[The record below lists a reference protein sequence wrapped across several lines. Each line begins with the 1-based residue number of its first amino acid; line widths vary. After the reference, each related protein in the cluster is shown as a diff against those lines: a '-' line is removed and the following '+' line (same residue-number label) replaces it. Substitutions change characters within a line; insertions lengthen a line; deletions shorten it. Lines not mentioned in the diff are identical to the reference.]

1 MLAVSEQTRSVADTV
16 HLVATVDMPV
26 ATVDMPV
33 ATVDMPVA
41 TVDMLVATEAV
52 ATVVVTATVTNR
64 FSIVVHF
71 FVHFLSNNNH
81 ACQ

>member
-16 HLVATVDMPV
+16 HLV